1 MRVREATVRRSRQ
14 VPVTRGPTNASLP
27 SNGFHQLIMLKP
39 DEVLPR
45 SLGCRAKRGRDV
57 GGTKRP
63 APLDQAENPVA
74 ARTRICSGV
83 IQAHACIL
91 RQGGALRKRLLG

>member
-74 ARTRICSGV
+74 V
-83 IQAHACIL
+83 FQAHACIL
-91 RQGGALRKRLLG
+91 RRGGALRKRLLG